1 VTDLAGDLS
10 IVPGSG
16 HAALATDVATGLG
29 APAVRVERERF
40 PDGEL
45 YVRLAEPVHG
55 RTAVIVQPT
64 GPPVDEHLVELLA
77 LADACRRGAAG
88 RIVAV
93 MPYFGYARGDRRAG
107 PGTPIMASLVARL
120 IERAGVDQVV
130 TVDLHAPQIEGF
142 FEIPIEDLATASVLL
157 AALRAALPDDVVVVS
172 PDLGRIGLA
181 TLLADQ
187 LGTTAAVVHKQRTS
201 GRESRARGVVG
212 DVAGRACLVADDMIA
227 TGGTLRVAVEALL
240 EAGARPDVTVAAT
253 HGLFLPGAAEALSH
267 PAIRRIVVTDTLPQP
282 AGESPTRTVVPVA
295 PLLVDAIRALAREH
309 A

>member
-1 VTDLAGDLS
+1 MAPTGDLAIIS
-10 IVPGSG
+10 GSG
-16 HAALATDVATGLG
+16 HPSLAADIAARVG
-29 APAVRVERERF
+29 APAIVVERERF

-45 YVRLAEPVHG
+45 FVRLAESVLG

-88 RIVAV
+88 RIVAAI
-93 MPYFGYARGDRRAG
+93 PYFGYARGDRQAG

-142 FEIPIEDLATASVLL
+142 FEIPIEDLATAPVLL
-157 AALRAALPDDVVVVS
+157 PALRASLPADVVVVS

-181 TLLADQ
+181 TFLAEE
-187 LGTTAAVVHKQRTS
+187 LGTSAAVVHKQRTS
-201 GRESRARGVVG
+201 GREVHARGVVG
-212 DVAGRACLVADDMIA
+212 DVAGRSCLIADDMIA
-227 TGGTLRVAVEALL
+227 TGATLRAAVEALVG
-240 EAGARPDVTVAAT
+240 AGARPDMTVVAS

-282 AGESPTRTVVPVA
+282 RGALPTRTVVPIA
-295 PLLVDAIRALAREH
+295 PRLVDAIRALDREG